1 MYKQSVFCD
10 QINKTSLTIFDAID
24 RLSDIRDLLNDAY
37 NYTNN
42 CVIVR
47 DDRYQ
52 NIIIVSSFIDRKIE
66 GVSGKIFMLEDNL
79 YKVIEEGLK

>member
-1 MYKQSVFCD
+1 
-10 QINKTSLTIFDAID
+10 
-24 RLSDIRDLLNDAY
+24 
-37 NYTNN
+37 
-42 CVIVR
+42 VR